1 VVVVVIT
8 VPQPYQLETDVEY
21 RSMDI
26 LQAHLAL
33 LLVYLVADSLLE
45 IKALNSKYP
54 AQVTLNATISFTS
67 SPVLQSGT
75 VFSRPSINNIS
86 EEVRFSIGILPE
98 LGLFDYVNNVLFFL
112 FFHFLLHF

>member
-1 VVVVVIT
+1 LKAAYNPDSIGLDIIPAKVNIR
-8 VPQPYQLETDVEY
+8 PY
-21 RSMDI
+21 S
-26 LQAHLAL
+26 
-33 LLVYLVADSLLE
+33 VADSLLE

>member
-1 VVVVVIT
+1 MKAAYNPDSIGLDIIPAKVNIR
-8 VPQPYQLETDVEY
+8 PY
-21 RSMDI
+21 S
-26 LQAHLAL
+26 
-33 LLVYLVADSLLE
+33 VADSLLE

-54 AQVTLNATISFTS
+54 AQVTLNATISFAS

-98 LGLFDYVNNVLFFL
+98 LGLFDYVNNVLSTCFVI
-112 FFHFLLHF
+112 